1 MVNSFCKGYDWTGKA
16 VNIFATSGGSGIGK
30 TAEKL
35 SPYISGAEIKE
46 ARRVGD
52 VGELGDWM
60 A

>member
-1 MVNSFCKGYDWTGKA
+1 MTTADWTGKA